1 MGGLS
6 RNSSH
11 ITANQNNKK
20 NNILSNLNLPMEVSL
35 PNSIGFG
42 KIPIFLLKEPEETTY
57 RYIDTETKKIDSI
70 TFKSFLLKTA

>member
-6 RNSSH
+6 RNSSL

-57 RYIDTETKKIDSI
+57 RYIDTETKKLIRLRS
-70 TFKSFLLKTA
+70 KASY